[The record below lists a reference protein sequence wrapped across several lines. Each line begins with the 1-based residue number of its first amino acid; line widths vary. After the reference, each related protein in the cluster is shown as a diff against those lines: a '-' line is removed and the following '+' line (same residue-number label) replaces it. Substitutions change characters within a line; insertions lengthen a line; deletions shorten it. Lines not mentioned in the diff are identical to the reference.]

1 MTRDMN
7 LNSNLSLSGRRC
19 RWVGR
24 RLPLL
29 AGDAPEL
36 TGADRRK
43 VERHLIVCPDCRKRQ
58 DSLAG
63 ALDVLH
69 AAAAAGLE
77 PVLSGPR
84 GTSSLWPALERQI
97 REERHAPRPSPLSQA
112 GAWLDAL
119 VEPLRDWSF
128 LRSRED
134 RHLVSTPVLA
144 LLLTLLVAAGG
155 VVFWAR
161 SQVDASHSAVLALEK
176 RIERPWTRSAL
187 DPRPLVLPIP
197 VEPGAVFTP
206 GISTASHFDF
216 DLDHGTPMGPDS
228 RDPAAKPSY

>member
-1 MTRDMN
+1 MTIDMN
-7 LNSNLSLSGRRC
+7 LNSNSSGRRC

-24 RLPLL
+24 RVPLL
-29 AGDAPEL
+29 VGDAPEL

-58 DSLAG
+58 ASLAG

-69 AAAAAGLE
+69 AAAVGLE
-77 PVLSGPR
+77 PTVTGPGGG
-84 GTSSLWPALERQI
+84 GTLSLWPALERQI

-119 VEPLRDWSF
+119 VEPLRDRSF
-128 LRSRED
+128 LSFRED
-134 RHLVSTPVLA
+134 RHLMSAPVLA

-155 VVFWAR
+155 VVFWAKW
-161 SQVDASHSAVLALEK
+161 QVKASHTAELVLEK

-187 DPRPLVLPIP
+187 DPRPLLLPLP